1 MKTSILVSDEMT
13 ALVGRG
19 PVASSAVLPADSVMF
34 IAWISAG
41 VDQPTLTFCDRVDL
55 SCVEAAPLILVVRRA
70 ACARLFAVQPEGTQ
84 TWHFPSALHA
94 LALSIIDCEA
104 VGEAQSTL
112 RLARSI
118 ELLCQIHAAFA
129 EGLLIPAGSDG
140 ALSELDIAR
149 IAAARRVVDQRWQ
162 EKLTIAEL
170 ARIAGVNR
178 DKLVRGFRELYGATI
193 AEVLSERRLR
203 EARRLLLASDLPVA
217 TVAYRCS
224 YLNNAAFTR
233 AFNRRYGVAPSE
245 LRRTGVAA

>member
-1 MKTSILVSDEMT
+1 MKVVVPVSAEMT
-13 ALVGRG
+13 TLVGRG
-19 PVASSAVLPADSVMF
+19 PVPCSALLPAGSVMF
-34 IAWISAG
+34 VAG
-41 VDQPTLTFCDRVDL
+41 IEGNAMPTLTFCDRVDL
-55 SCVEAAPLILVVRRA
+55 SYADETPLILIVQRA
-70 ACARLFAVQPEGTQ
+70 ACARLFAAQPAGPQ
-84 TWHFPSALHA
+84 TWHFPSALLA

-104 VGEAQSTL
+104 AGEAQATL

-118 ELLCQIHAAFA
+118 ELLCQIHAALA
-129 EGLLIPAGSDG
+129 EGQLVPAGPDG
-140 ALSELDIAR
+140 ALSQLDIAR

-162 EKLTIAEL
+162 EKLTISEL

-203 EARRLLLASDLPVA
+203 EARRMLLASDLPVA

>member
-1 MKTSILVSDEMT
+1 MKDVILVSEEMT
-13 ALVGRG
+13 TLVGRG
-19 PVASSAVLPADSVMF
+19 PVPHSAPLPPDSVMF
-34 IAWISAG
+34 VAG
-41 VDQPTLTFCDRVDL
+41 IDADLTPTLTFCDQVDL
-55 SCVEAAPLILVVRRA
+55 SDANESPLVLIVQRA
-70 ACARLFAVQPEGTQ
+70 ACARLFSAQPEGPH
-84 TWHFPSALHA
+84 TWHFPSALLT

-104 VGEAQSTL
+104 VGEAQATL

-129 EGLLIPAGSDG
+129 DGLLVPAGPDG

-203 EARRLLLASDLPVA
+203 EARRMLLASDLPVA

-233 AFNRRYGVAPSE
+233 AFNRRYGLAPTE
-245 LRRTGVAA
+245 LRRMGVAA

>member
-1 MKTSILVSDEMT
+1 MKDVILVSDEMT
-13 ALVGRG
+13 TLVGRG
-19 PVASSAVLPADSVMF
+19 PVPRSAPLPPDAVMF
-34 IAWISAG
+34 VAG
-41 VDQPTLTFCDRVDL
+41 IDTDVAPTLTFGDRLNLSDVDDAL
-55 SCVEAAPLILVVRRA
+55 LVLIVQRA
-70 ACARLFAVQPEGTQ
+70 ACARLFAAQPEATQ
-84 TWHFPSALHA
+84 TWHFPSALLS

-104 VGEAQSTL
+104 VGEAQATL

-129 EGLLIPAGSDG
+129 EGLLVPAGPDG

-193 AEVLSERRLR
+193 SEVLSERRLG
-203 EARRLLLASDLPVA
+203 EARRMLLASDLPVA

-233 AFNRRYGVAPSE
+233 AFNRRYGVAPTE
-245 LRRTGVAA
+245 LRRMGVAA